1 MDFGRRRSR
10 LSPRP
15 ESGIEDSPVQ
25 TKSILAVSPVLIMR
39 PQRENEASAYA
50 SKITTG
56 LVRPVSDRAKCSIS
70 VPVRRGGI
78 DLLKCQ
84 KTKQRNNSSAN
95 RMLCSVPER
104 LQLHMAML
112 ALQFGYAGFHVV
124 SRAALNM
131 GISKLVFPVYRNI
144 IALLL
149 LLPFAY
155 FLEKKERPPITL
167 NFLLQFFLL
176 ALVGITANQGF
187 YLLGLDN
194 TSPTFA
200 SAIQNSVPA
209 ITFLMAAILRIEKVR
224 LNRKDGISKV
234 AGTILCVAGASVI
247 TLYKGPTIYS
257 PIPPLNRPTPTFVSL
272 GDAEGKNWT
281 LGCLYLI
288 GHCLSWSGWLVLQA
302 PVLKKYPA
310 RLSVTSYTCFFG
322 LIQFLVIAA
331 FAERDPP
338 AWMFHSGGE
347 LFTILYAGVV
357 ASGIAFAVQIWC
369 IDRGGPVFVAVY
381 QPVQTLVVAIM
392 ASIALGEEF
401 YLGGIIGAVLI
412 IVGLYLVLWGKSQER
427 KFAAQEKGAIQS
439 TPEHSN
445 IRTSSHIKASLTKPL
460 LPPSTEN
467 V

>member
-1 MDFGRRRSR
+1 MADAG
-10 LSPRP
+10 
-15 ESGIEDSPVQ
+15 G
-25 TKSILAVSPVLIMR
+25 
-39 PQRENEASAYA
+39 
-50 SKITTG
+50 G
-56 LVRPVSDRAKCSIS
+56 SDKR
-70 VPVRRGGI
+70 VW
-78 DLLKCQ
+78 
-84 KTKQRNNSSAN
+84 
-95 RMLCSVPER
+95 CSVPEKF
-104 LQLHMAML
+104 QLHGAML

-124 SRAALNM
+124 SRFALNM

-155 FLEKKERPPITL
+155 FLEKKDRPAITL
-167 NFLLQFFLL
+167 NFLVQFFFL
-176 ALVGITANQGF
+176 ALIGITANQGF

-209 ITFLMAAILRIEKVR
+209 ITFLMAALLRIEQVR
-224 LNRKDGISKV
+224 LNRKDGVAKV
-234 AGTILCVAGASVI
+234 VGTIFCVAGASVI
-247 TLYKGPTIYS
+247 TLYKGPAIYS
-257 PIPPLNRPTPTFVSL
+257 PTPPLQMMMMSSASSSVSMSSITTNTMSML
-272 GDAEGKNWT
+272 GDAKGKSWT
-281 LGCLYLI
+281 LGCIYLI

-322 LIQFLVIAA
+322 LIQFIIIAA
-331 FAERDPP
+331 IFERDSQ
-338 AWMFHSGGE
+338 AWIFHNGGE
-347 LFTILYAGVV
+347 VFSILYAGVV

-392 ASIALGEEF
+392 ASVALGEEF

-412 IVGLYLVLWGKSQER
+412 IVGLYLVLWGKSEER
-427 KFAAQEKGAIQS
+427 KFAQASLRVPIQS
-439 TPEHSN
+439 TPSDNVHSN
-445 IRTSSHIKASLTKPL
+445 NRKSQTKTSLTQPL
-460 LPPSTEN
+460 IPPSTEN

>member
-1 MDFGRRRSR
+1 MAENGGGDGRRSW
-10 LSPRP
+10 
-15 ESGIEDSPVQ
+15 
-25 TKSILAVSPVLIMR
+25 
-39 PQRENEASAYA
+39 
-50 SKITTG
+50 
-56 LVRPVSDRAKCSIS
+56 
-70 VPVRRGGI
+70 
-78 DLLKCQ
+78 
-84 KTKQRNNSSAN
+84 
-95 RMLCSVPER
+95 CSVPER
-104 LQLHMAML
+104 LQLHAAML

-131 GISKLVFPVYRNI
+131 GISMLVFPVYRNI

-155 FLEKKERPPITL
+155 FLEKKERPAINL
-167 NFLLQFFLL
+167 KFLTQFFLL

-209 ITFLMAAILRIEKVR
+209 ITFLMAALLRIEKVR
-224 LNRKDGISKV
+224 LDRRDGISKV
-234 AGTILCVAGASVI
+234 LGTALCVAGASVI

-257 PIPPLNRPTPTFVSL
+257 PTKHLNHGLATARANTFGRL
-272 GDAEGKNWT
+272 GDAAPKNWT
-281 LGCLYLI
+281 LGCIYLI

-302 PVLKKYPA
+302 PVLKTYPA

-322 LIQFLVIAA
+322 IIQFLIIAA
-331 FAERDPP
+331 FAERDLQ
-338 AWMFHSGGE
+338 AWSFHSGWE

-412 IVGLYLVLWGKSQER
+412 ITGLYFVLYGKSEER
-427 KFAAQEKGAIQS
+427 KFAALEKAAIQS
-439 TPEHSN
+439 ISEHGIDRAPSSHVV
-445 IRTSSHIKASLTKPL
+445 RTSLAAPL
-460 LPPSTEN
+460 LPQSTDH

>member
-1 MDFGRRRSR
+1 MADVGGSASSRR
-10 LSPRP
+10 
-15 ESGIEDSPVQ
+15 
-25 TKSILAVSPVLIMR
+25 MR
-39 PQRENEASAYA
+39 
-50 SKITTG
+50 
-56 LVRPVSDRAKCSIS
+56 
-70 VPVRRGGI
+70 
-78 DLLKCQ
+78 
-84 KTKQRNNSSAN
+84 
-95 RMLCSVPER
+95 CSVPER
-104 LQLHMAML
+104 FQLHLAML

-131 GISKLVFPVYRNI
+131 GVSKLVFPVYRNT

-155 FLEKKERPPITL
+155 FLEKKERPALTL
-167 NFLLQFFLL
+167 NFVLQFFFL

-187 YLLGLDN
+187 YLLGLEN

-209 ITFLMAAILRIEKVR
+209 ITFLMAALLRIEKVR
-224 LNRKDGISKV
+224 INRKDGIAKV
-234 AGTILCVAGASVI
+234 LGTICCVAGASVI
-247 TLYKGPTIYS
+247 TLYTGPVVYS
-257 PIPPLNRPTPTFVSL
+257 PAKHLNRPTPMFVSL
-272 GDAEGKNWT
+272 GDAEAKNWT

-322 LIQFLVIAA
+322 LIQFIIIAA
-331 FAERDPP
+331 FMERDPQ
-338 AWMFHSGGE
+338 AWIFHSGGE
-347 LFTILYAGVV
+347 LFTIFYAGVV

-412 IVGLYLVLWGKSQER
+412 IVGLYLVLWGKSEEK
-427 KFAAQEKGAIQS
+427 KFLALEKAAIQA
-439 TPEHSN
+439 TPEHGIS
-445 IRTSSHIKASLTKPL
+445 RAQTHIKTSLTQPL
-460 LPPSTEN
+460 LPSSTEN

>member
-1 MDFGRRRSR
+1 MA
-10 LSPRP
+10 
-15 ESGIEDSPVQ
+15 DS
-25 TKSILAVSPVLIMR
+25 
-39 PQRENEASAYA
+39 ASASA
-50 SKITTG
+50 SSS
-56 LVRPVSDRAKCSIS
+56 RMWCSI
-70 VPVRRGGI
+70 
-78 DLLKCQ
+78 
-84 KTKQRNNSSAN
+84 
-95 RMLCSVPER
+95 PER
-104 LQLHMAML
+104 VQLHAAML

-144 IALLL
+144 IAFLL

-155 FLEKKERPPITL
+155 FLEKKERPAITL

-209 ITFLMAAILRIEKVR
+209 ITFLMAVILRIEQVR
-224 LNRKDGISKV
+224 LNRKDGIAKV
-234 AGTILCVAGASVI
+234 AGTIFCVAGATVI

-257 PIPPLNRPTPTFVSL
+257 PSPPLQSESSVVVEFGTLSSL
-272 GDAEGKNWT
+272 GDAKGKNWT

-288 GHCLSWSGWLVLQA
+288 GHCLSWSAWLVLQA

-322 LIQFLVIAA
+322 LIQFLVIALIV
-331 FAERDPP
+331 ERDAQ
-338 AWMFHSGGE
+338 AWIFQSGGE
-347 LFTILYAGVV
+347 VFTILYAGVV

-392 ASIALGEEF
+392 ASLALGEEF

-412 IVGLYLVLWGKSQER
+412 VVGLYFVLWGKSEER
-427 KFAAQEKGAIQS
+427 KFAKEHAAITS
-439 TPEHSN
+439 TPEHSG
-445 IRTSSHIKASLTKPL
+445 IRSSSHAKTLLTQPL
-460 LPPSTEN
+460 LPSSTEN

>member
-1 MDFGRRRSR
+1 MADLG
-10 LSPRP
+10 P
-15 ESGIEDSPVQ
+15 
-25 TKSILAVSPVLIMR
+25 
-39 PQRENEASAYA
+39 AS
-50 SKITTG
+50 SK
-56 LVRPVSDRAKCSIS
+56 
-70 VPVRRGGI
+70 
-78 DLLKCQ
+78 
-84 KTKQRNNSSAN
+84 
-95 RMLCSVPER
+95 RMWCSVPER
-104 LQLHMAML
+104 MQLHLAML

-131 GISKLVFPVYRNI
+131 GVSKLVFPVYRNI

-155 FLEKKERPPITL
+155 FLEKKERPAMTL
-167 NFLLQFFLL
+167 NFVCQFFLL

-187 YLLGLDN
+187 YLIGLEN

-209 ITFLMAAILRIEKVR
+209 ITFLMAAIFRIEQVR
-224 LNRKDGISKV
+224 LNRKDGLAKV
-234 AGTILCVAGASVI
+234 AGTVLCVAGATVI

-257 PIPPLNRPTPTFVSL
+257 PATRVNSSNTKPMFDFGSLSL
-272 GDAEGKNWT
+272 GDAKGKNWT

-322 LIQFLVIAA
+322 LLQFLVIALVL
-331 FAERDPP
+331 ERDAQ
-338 AWMFHSGGE
+338 AWLFHSGAE
-347 LFTILYAGVV
+347 AFTILYAGVV

-381 QPVQTLVVAIM
+381 QPVQTFVVAIM

-412 IVGLYLVLWGKSQER
+412 VGGLYLVLWGKSAER
-427 KFAAQEKGAIQS
+427 KIARDQLAIAS
-439 TPEHSN
+439 TTEHSI
-445 IRTSSHIKASLTKPL
+445 IRPASHAKASLNQPL
-460 LPPSTEN
+460 LSSSTEN

>member
-1 MDFGRRRSR
+1 MAARS
-10 LSPRP
+10 LCSP
-15 ESGIEDSPVQ
+15 
-25 TKSILAVSPVLIMR
+25 SIIIITGMVPNQNLRSAIGAVM
-39 PQRENEASAYA
+39 
-50 SKITTG
+50 
-56 LVRPVSDRAKCSIS
+56 
-70 VPVRRGGI
+70 
-78 DLLKCQ
+78 
-84 KTKQRNNSSAN
+84 SAN
-95 RMLCSVPER
+95 LERWNRRECGRQPKTFEALLPVDITFLGQELASMADAGGSASSKRMWCSVPER

-112 ALQFGYAGFHVV
+112 TLQFGYAGFHVV

-131 GISKLVFPVYRNI
+131 GVSKLVFPVYRNI

-155 FLEKKERPPITL
+155 FLEKKDRPGITL

-209 ITFLMAAILRIEKVR
+209 ITFLMAAMFGIEKVR
-224 LNRKDGISKV
+224 LNRIDGVSKV
-234 AGTILCVAGASVI
+234 IGTALCVAGASVI
-247 TLYKGPTIYS
+247 TLYQGPTIYR
-257 PIPPLNRPTPTFVSL
+257 PTPPLNRPTPMFVSL
-272 GDAEGKNWT
+272 GDAKGKNWT

-322 LIQFLVIAA
+322 LIQFLIIAA
-331 FAERDPP
+331 VFERDAQ
-338 AWMFHSGGE
+338 AWIFSSGGE
-347 LFTILYAGVV
+347 VFTILYAGVV

-412 IVGLYLVLWGKSQER
+412 IAGLYLVLYGKSEER
-427 KFAAQEKGAIQS
+427 KFAAQEKAAIQ
-439 TPEHSN
+439 EHGNS
-445 IRTSSHIKASLTKPL
+445 RAGSHIKTSLTQPL